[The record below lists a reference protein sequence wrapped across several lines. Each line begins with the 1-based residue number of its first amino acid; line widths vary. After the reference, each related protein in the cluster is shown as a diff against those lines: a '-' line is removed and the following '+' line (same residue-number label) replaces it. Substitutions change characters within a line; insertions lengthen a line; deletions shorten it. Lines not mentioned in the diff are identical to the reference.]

1 MIRLFV
7 PGKLQDGVTIALG
20 GDQAHYLRD
29 VMRRSAGDEVA
40 LFNAEDG
47 EWRAI
52 VAAVD
57 RRGVALTPRG
67 RTRAWAEG
75 PDLELIVA
83 VIKRARLETVVEK
96 AVELGVRRVRLA
108 LTRYTQGDRV
118 KMERL
123 GAIAVEAAEQ
133 TGRLDVPEIVAP
145 EKLGDILDGWT
156 DRLLIFCDEGGD
168 ALPMDA
174 AMARQGVHS
183 KPLPRTPTSAGAHS
197 KPLPPRGE
205 GVGDGGASADV
216 GDLATNPIPRRDTP
230 TPGPSPQGGG
240 EAHAGL
246 ACSIL
251 IGPEGGFSAEERDR
265 LRALP
270 FVIPV
275 SLGPRILRADTAAMA
290 ALVLWQSRLGDW
302 SP

>member
-29 VMRRSAGDEVA
+29 VMRRSVGDEVL

-57 RRGVALTPRG
+57 PRGVALTPRG
-67 RTRAWAEG
+67 LARAWEEG

-83 VIKRARLETVVEK
+83 VIKRARLEAVVEK
-96 AVELGVRRVRLA
+96 AVELGVRRIRLA
-108 LTRYTQGDRV
+108 LTRFTQGDRV
-118 KMERL
+118 KLERL

-133 TGRLDVPEIVAP
+133 TGRLDVPEIVPP
-145 EKLGDILDGWT
+145 EKLGDILDAWT
-156 DRLLIFCDEGGD
+156 DRPLIFCDEGGD

-174 AMARQGVHS
+174 TLL
-183 KPLPRTPTSAGAHS
+183 PLREKVASEGGRMRGRVDLSTSGAGLTGDSGATPHPSAS
-197 KPLPPRGE
+197 PPPSPARGE
-205 GVGDGGASADV
+205 G
-216 GDLATNPIPRRDTP
+216 T
-230 TPGPSPQGGG
+230 
-240 EAHAGL
+240 
-246 ACSIL
+246 SIL
-251 IGPEGGFSAEERDR
+251 IGPEGGFSSEERDR
-265 LRALP
+265 LRSLP
-270 FVIPV
+270 YVIPV

>member
-29 VMRRSAGDEVA
+29 VMRRSVGDEVL

-52 VAAVD
+52 VAAID
-57 RRGVALTPRG
+57 RRGVSLTPRG
-67 RTRAWAEG
+67 RTRVQVAG

-83 VIKRARLETVVEK
+83 VIKRARLEAVVEK
-96 AVELGVRRVRLA
+96 AVELGARRIRLA
-108 LTRYTQGDRV
+108 VTRYTQGDRV
-118 KMERL
+118 KLERL

-133 TGRLDVPEIVAP
+133 TGRLDVPEIVPP
-145 EKLGDILDGWT
+145 EKLGDILDAWT
-156 DRLLIFCDEGGD
+156 DRRLIFCDEGGD
-168 ALPMDA
+168 ALPMA
-174 AMARQGVHS
+174 EALARQ
-183 KPLPRTPTSAGAHS
+183 GAHS

-205 GVGDGGASADV
+205 GVGDGGASVSV
-216 GDLATNPIPRRDTP
+216 GDLPDAANRTGRRDTA
-230 TPGPSPQGGG
+230 TPDPSPQGGG
-240 EAHAGL
+240 EAHTGA
-246 ACSIL
+246 AYSIL
-251 IGPEGGFSAEERDR
+251 IGPEGGFSSEERDR
-265 LRALP
+265 LRSLP
-270 FVIPV
+270 YVIPV

>member
-29 VMRRSAGDEVA
+29 VMRRSVGDEVL

-57 RRGVALTPRG
+57 RRSIALTPRG
-67 RTRAWAEG
+67 LARAWEEG

-83 VIKRARLETVVEK
+83 VIKRARLEAVVEK
-96 AVELGVRRVRLA
+96 AVELGVRRIRLA
-108 LTRYTQGDRV
+108 VTRYTQGDRV
-118 KMERL
+118 KLERL
-123 GAIAVEAAEQ
+123 GAIAIEAAEQ
-133 TGRLDVPEIVAP
+133 TGRLDVPEILPP
-145 EKLGDILDGWT
+145 EKLGDILDAWT
-156 DRLLIFCDEGGD
+156 DRPLIFCDEGGD

-174 AMARQGVHS
+174 TLL
-183 KPLPRTPTSAGAHS
+183 PL
-197 KPLPPRGE
+197 RGE
-205 GVGDGGASADV
+205 G
-216 GDLATNPIPRRDTP
+216 T
-230 TPGPSPQGGG
+230 
-240 EAHAGL
+240 
-246 ACSIL
+246 SIL
-251 IGPEGGFSAEERDR
+251 IGPEGGFSSEERDR
-265 LRALP
+265 LRSLAY
-270 FVIPV
+270 VIPV